1 MLKTLFGSVIAVATT
16 IFLSVGASASAAPQ
30 HFNLNMPLQCFT
42 KGPTVIC
49 ASSTGEETVV
59 QAGNGNF
66 SADINGTSSVAVT
79 MNGALLFSGSSAIH
93 EHVLYT
99 GNFTVLQEAGT
110 HETSTFTQGTTTCTF
125 SADVHATNLDPFTG
139 TGHFQYENV
148 SFVCV

>member
-1 MLKTLFGSVIAVATT
+1 MLKTLFGSVVAVTATM
-16 IFLSVGASASAAPQ
+16 FLSVGASASATPQ
-30 HFNLNMPLQCFT
+30 HFNLNMPLQCFA

-59 QAGNGNF
+59 QASDGNF

-79 MNGALLFSGSSAIH
+79 MDGTLLFSGSSAIH

-99 GNFTVLQEAGT
+99 DNFTVLQEAGT

-125 SADVHATNLDPFTG
+125 SADVHATDLDPFTG

-148 SFVCV
+148 SFVCA